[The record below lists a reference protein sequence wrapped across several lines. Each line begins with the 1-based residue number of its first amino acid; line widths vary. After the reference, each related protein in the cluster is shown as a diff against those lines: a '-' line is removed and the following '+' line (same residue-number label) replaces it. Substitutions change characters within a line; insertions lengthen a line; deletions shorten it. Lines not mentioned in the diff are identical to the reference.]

1 MENIQ
6 KIFYN
11 VSGYIQ
17 GGMRMFSVQPIAFV
31 HNERKEIKD
40 DEWGEVR
47 SCITLT
53 DMYTE
58 ESIQGIED
66 FSHIEVIFYFHKVT
80 DEQIQYSARHPRN
93 NSNYPK
99 VGILAQRG
107 KNRPN
112 RIGATIVK
120 VIRRD
125 GKTIVVEGL
134 DAIDG
139 TPILDIKPVM
149 KEFIPREEIKQPE
162 WATDIMKQY
171 WKGNKVK

>member
-1 MENIQ
+1 
-6 KIFYN
+6 
-11 VSGYIQ
+11 
-17 GGMRMFSVQPIAFV
+17 MFSVQPIAFV

-40 DEWGEVR
+40 DEWGDVR

-80 DEQIQYSARHPRN
+80 DEQIQYFARHPRN

>member
-1 MENIQ
+1 
-6 KIFYN
+6 
-11 VSGYIQ
+11 
-17 GGMRMFSVQPIAFV
+17 MFSVRPIAFV
-31 HNERKEIKD
+31 HNERMEIAD

-47 SCITLT
+47 SLITLSESF
-53 DMYTE
+53 TE
-58 ESIQGIED
+58 ESIQGIEE

-93 NSNYPK
+93 NSKYPK
-99 VGILAQRG
+99 VGIFAQRG

-112 RIGATIVK
+112 RIGATIVN

-149 KEFIPREEIKQPE
+149 KEFIPREEIKQPK

-171 WKGNKVK
+171 WKGNGVK

>member
-1 MENIQ
+1 VENIQ
-6 KIFYN
+6 KILYN

-40 DEWGEVR
+40 DEWGDVR

-80 DEQIQYSARHPRN
+80 DEQIQYFARHPRN